1 MSTTEDHVR
10 IEIGFDGTQIMS
22 ALVTPETADE
32 LAAALSWCLREPD
45 ELEAALKGGNNGSV
59 VLDAEDGRY
68 TVPLARVVYL
78 KRFAREGRLG
88 FGNV

>member
-1 MSTTEDHVR
+1 VSENEHVR
-10 IEIGFDGTQIMS
+10 IEIGFDGSQIMS
-22 ALVTPETADE
+22 ALVTPETADDLE
-32 LAAALSWCLREPD
+32 NALRT
-45 ELEAALKGGNNGSV
+45 GNAGSV

-68 TVPLARVVYL
+68 TVPLGRVVYL

>member
-1 MSTTEDHVR
+1 VSSNDHVR

-22 ALVTPETADE
+22 ALVTPETADDLE
-32 LAAALSWCLREPD
+32 NALRT
-45 ELEAALKGGNNGSV
+45 GNAGSV

-68 TVPLARVVYL
+68 TVPLGRVVYL
-78 KRFAREGRLG
+78 KRFAREARLG

>member
-1 MSTTEDHVR
+1 VSANEHVR
-10 IEIGFDGTQIMS
+10 IEIGFDGSQIMS
-22 ALVTPETADE
+22 ALVTPETADDLE
-32 LAAALSWCLREPD
+32 SALRT
-45 ELEAALKGGNNGSV
+45 GNAGSV

-78 KRFAREGRLG
+78 KRFAREARLG

>member
-1 MSTTEDHVR
+1 VSADEHVR
-10 IEIGFDGTQIMS
+10 IEIGFDGSQIMS
-22 ALVTPETADE
+22 ALVTPKTADDLE
-32 LAAALSWCLREPD
+32 NALRT
-45 ELEAALKGGNNGSV
+45 GNAGSV

-78 KRFAREGRLG
+78 KRFAREARLG

>member
-1 MSTTEDHVR
+1 MSTDEHVR
-10 IEIGFDGTQIMS
+10 IEIGFDGSQIMS
-22 ALVTPETADE
+22 ALVTTDTADDLE
-32 LAAALSWCLREPD
+32 NALRT
-45 ELEAALKGGNNGSV
+45 GNAGSI

-78 KRFAREGRLG
+78 KRFAREARLG

>member
-1 MSTTEDHVR
+1 MSTEDHIR

-22 ALVTPETADE
+22 ALVTPATADE
-32 LAAALSWCLREPD
+32 LETALQSRSD
-45 ELEAALKGGNNGSV
+45 GSV

-68 TVPLARVVYL
+68 TIQLGRVVYL
-78 KRFAREGRLG
+78 KRFARQGRPG